1 MESPFGRGTTLLRG
15 LTITM
20 VINHLLNGMI
30 LQATHVVFKAYQ
42 NCQNLSNQVIVPWKF
57 FSRELLNLGGEE
69 STLPETNFSPLK
81 MMVSNR
87 SFLFQGSIF
96 RGKLLV
102 SGRVSQSIL
111 AFLKEAGKMDFGIFL
126 FEALSRWWQLKY
138 FWNFHPEKWGFH
150 DPI

>member
-1 MESPFGRGTTLLRG
+1 M
-15 LTITM
+15 
-20 VINHLLNGMI
+20 
-30 LQATHVVFKAYQ
+30 
-42 NCQNLSNQVIVPWKF
+42 
-57 FSRELLNLGGEE
+57 GGEE

-102 SGRVSQSIL
+102 SGRVSHSIL

-138 FWNFHPEKWGFH
+138 FWNFHPEKWGN